1 MKPEYLA
8 ALKSGIKTS
17 IIVFI
22 TSLVAG
28 LVRLMDVL
36 RSWTVDGNPP
46 NMAVLQSLLWSA
58 VLALLLGVGNSLVR
72 FAQAAAVPFVGAL
85 FDKIVGVA
93 PVYNPPPE
101 APVDKIGEDPINP
114 DKGESTLVVVLCVL
128 GIIVLFMWILN
139 NR

>member
-46 NMAVLQSLLWSA
+46 DMAVLQGLLWSA
-58 VLALLLGVGNSLVR
+58 MLALLLGVGNSLVR

-101 APVDKIGEDPINP
+101 APVDKIGEDPIDP
-114 DKGESTLVVVLCVL
+114 DRGESTIMVVVLVL
-128 GIIVLFMWILN
+128 AAVALVLYIVN